1 MDSKS
6 AVSRKP
12 TKKGLGSFING
23 GLQPSKPSKKTTSD
37 EEQISRLQ
45 LRLTKGKVNQIDSAI
60 SERKIK
66 IPRHLWL
73 LEAIEEK
80 LERDTKTTLK

>member
-1 MDSKS
+1 MSSKS
-6 AVSRKP
+6 AISRKP
-12 TKKGLGSFING
+12 NKKGLDSFINV
-23 GLQPSKPSKKTTSD
+23 GLQPSKPSKNTTSD
-37 EEQISRLQ
+37 EEQIARLQ

-80 LERDTKTTLK
+80 LERDTKTTLE